1 MTRPLAFVVEDDP
14 QLSQIFTLTLSESFE
29 TETITN
35 GVQALM
41 RLSEVVP
48 HLVVLDINLP
58 GASGAQILHSIRAD
72 ARFDSTRVILATANP
87 RQADEIQ
94 DKADIVLLKPVSITQ
109 LRDFA
114 DRLKLTDDRK
124 QITDNQ

>member
-1 MTRPLAFVVEDDP
+1 MTNPLAFVVEDDP
-14 QLSQIFTLTLSESFE
+14 QLSQIFTITLSESFE
-29 TETITN
+29 VEAITD
-35 GVQALM
+35 GAQALV

-72 ARFDSTRVILATANP
+72 PRMAATRVILATANS
-87 RQADEIQ
+87 RHADELQ

-114 DRLKLTDDRK
+114 ERLK
-124 QITDNQ
+124 

>member
-1 MTRPLAFVVEDDP
+1 MTKPLAFVVEDDP

-29 TETITN
+29 VEAITD
-35 GVQALM
+35 GVQALV

-58 GASGAQILHSIRAD
+58 GASGVQILHSIRAD
-72 ARFDSTRVILATANP
+72 SRLDSTRVILATANP
-87 RQADEIQ
+87 RQADELR

-109 LRDFA
+109 LRDLA
-114 DRLKLTDDRK
+114 ERLK
-124 QITDNQ
+124 

>member
-1 MTRPLAFVVEDDP
+1 MTMTKPLVFVVEDDP
-14 QLSQIFTLTLSESFE
+14 QLCQIFTLTLSESFE
-29 TETITN
+29 TETITD
-35 GVQALM
+35 GAQALI

-72 ARFDSTRVILATANP
+72 SRLNATRVILATADS
-87 RQADEIQ
+87 RQADELQ
-94 DKADIVLLKPVSITQ
+94 DKADIVLLKPISITQ

-114 DRLKLTDDRK
+114 NRLK
-124 QITDNQ
+124 